1 MQRRQIVEAGQI
13 VRLHEGTRERCFAPI
28 RNGQILRHDGILS
41 RYQVAL
47 RREGGPRSA
56 AKWRPRHALCVFSRS
71 ASRVGVFV
79 PRTCARRSSPG
90 SLHRGRWPG
99 CSPFGGWVAAGC
111 HLSSSNVP
119 GWVVSQP
126 WWVVSVVVA
135 FRRRFE
141 SPRAYRPAPRKRGA
155 CAADDRRRTHD
166 ATPAAPMTASPG
178 AHCCAY
184 APGNAPPAAD
194 FSECAPCGHWPA
206 GHTPRNLTGSAAC
219 LPSAY
224 GFATRWLRRGLCAS
238 RGTTGA
244 SPHPPALP
252 HPGKGAR
259 GHVRCGGE
267 QAAGDGG
274 PGIQAKHTHAR
285 KNPQAHRESTPPEGT
300 GKFPLDKLS
309 AVVVQLSTR
318 GRIGSGGIRCPPAS
332 ARESRSGKSPE
343 GSSAFRAFILPPTA
357 HQRGHRRIQCA

>member
-1 MQRRQIVEAGQI
+1 MAASACPLRFRPVSLAGGRLRAAHRRAAV
-13 VRLHEGTRERCFAPI
+13 
-28 RNGQILRHDGILS
+28 
-41 RYQVAL
+41 VA
-47 RREGGPRSA
+47 RQP
-56 AKWRPRHALCVFSRS
+56 PSRS
-71 ASRVGVFV
+71 MAGLLSLRGV
-79 PRTCARRSSPG
+79 G
-90 SLHRGRWPG
+90 SLRA
-99 CSPFGGWVAAGC
+99 FV
-111 HLSSSNVP
+111 LSSSNVP

-126 WWVVSVVVA
+126 WWLVSMVVA

-155 CAADDRRRTHD
+155 CAADERRRTHD
-166 ATPAAPMTASPG
+166 ATPAAPTTASPG

-184 APGNAPPAAD
+184 APGNAPPAAN

-224 GFATRWLRRGLCAS
+224 GFATQWPRRGLCAS

-267 QAAGDGG
+267 RAAGDGG
-274 PGIQAKHTHAR
+274 PGIQAKRTHAR

-309 AVVVQLSTR
+309 AVVVQLSAR
-318 GRIGSGGIRCPPAS
+318 GRIGSGGVRCPPAP

-343 GSSAFRAFILPPTA
+343 GSSAFRAFILPLTA
-357 HQRGHRRIQCA
+357 HQRGPRRIQCA

>member
-1 MQRRQIVEAGQI
+1 MPFALSAGQ
-13 VRLHEGTRERCFAPI
+13 P
-28 RNGQILRHDGILS
+28 
-41 RYQVAL
+41 
-47 RREGGPRSA
+47 
-56 AKWRPRHALCVFSRS
+56 
-71 ASRVGVFV
+71 
-79 PRTCARRSSPG
+79 
-90 SLHRGRWPG
+90 RGRASSCRAQARGGRRLAASIAVDGRAALP
-99 CSPFGGWVAAGC
+99 SVGWVAAGC
-111 HLSSSNVP
+111 RLSSSNVP

-126 WWVVSVVVA
+126 WWLESVVVA
-135 FRRRFE
+135 FRRRSE

-155 CAADDRRRTHD
+155 CAADERRRTHD
-166 ATPAAPMTASPG
+166 ATPAAPTTASPG

-252 HPGKGAR
+252 PPGKGAR

-267 QAAGDGG
+267 RAAGDGG
-274 PGIQAKHTHAR
+274 PGIQAKHDHAR
-285 KNPQAHRESTPPEGT
+285 KNPQAHKESTPPEGT
-300 GKFPLDKLS
+300 GKFPL
-309 AVVVQLSTR
+309 TN
-318 GRIGSGGIRCPPAS
+318 CPPLWYSCPRGVAS
-332 ARESRSGKSPE
+332 AAAATAALQHLQGSP
-343 GSSAFRAFILPPTA
+343 GAAKARKVTTAFRAFILPPLPTSA
-357 HQRGHRRIQCA
+357 TIAASNAPNATKPPYFVAFIVRVSHASV

>member
-1 MQRRQIVEAGQI
+1 MAASACPLRFRPVSLAGGRLRAAHRRAAV
-13 VRLHEGTRERCFAPI
+13 
-28 RNGQILRHDGILS
+28 
-41 RYQVAL
+41 VAWQ
-47 RREGGPRSA
+47 P
-56 AKWRPRHALCVFSRS
+56 PSRS
-71 ASRVGVFV
+71 MAGLLFLRGV
-79 PRTCARRSSPG
+79 G
-90 SLHRGRWPG
+90 SLRA
-99 CSPFGGWVAAGC
+99 FV
-111 HLSSSNVP
+111 LSSSNVP

-126 WWVVSVVVA
+126 WWLESVVVA

-141 SPRAYRPAPRKRGA
+141 SPRAIRPAPRKRGA
-155 CAADDRRRTHD
+155 CAADERRRTHD

-224 GFATRWLRRGLCAS
+224 GFATRWLRRGFCAS

-259 GHVRCGGE
+259 GRVRCGGE
-267 QAAGDGG
+267 RAAGDGG
-274 PGIQAKHTHAR
+274 PGIQAKHAHAR

-300 GKFPLDKLS
+300 GKFPL
-309 AVVVQLSTR
+309 TN
-318 GRIGSGGIRCPPAS
+318 CPPLWYSCPRGVAS
-332 ARESRSGKSPE
+332 A
-343 GSSAFRAFILPPTA
+343 AAATA
-357 HQRGHRRIQCA
+357 AL

>member
-1 MQRRQIVEAGQI
+1 MPFALSAGQ
-13 VRLHEGTRERCFAPI
+13 P
-28 RNGQILRHDGILS
+28 
-41 RYQVAL
+41 
-47 RREGGPRSA
+47 
-56 AKWRPRHALCVFSRS
+56 
-71 ASRVGVFV
+71 
-79 PRTCARRSSPG
+79 
-90 SLHRGRWPG
+90 RGRASSCRAQARGGRRLAASIAVDGRAALP
-99 CSPFGGWVAAGC
+99 SVGWVAAGC
-111 HLSSSNVP
+111 RLSSSNVP

-126 WWVVSVVVA
+126 WWLESVVVA
-135 FRRRFE
+135 FRRRSE
-141 SPRAYRPAPRKRGA
+141 SPRAYRPAPHKRGGA
-155 CAADDRRRTHD
+155 CAADERRRIHD

-224 GFATRWLRRGLCAS
+224 GFATQWPRRGLCAS

-259 GHVRCGGE
+259 GRVRCGGE
-267 QAAGDGG
+267 RAADPGG
-274 PGIQAKHTHAR
+274 PGIQAKHAHAR
-285 KNPQAHRESTPPEGT
+285 KNLPSTQ
-300 GKFPLDKLS
+300 GKHPARRPRKLPLDKLS
-309 AVVVQLSTR
+309 TAVVQLSAR
-318 GRIGSGGIRCPPAS
+318 GRIGSGVIRCPPAS

-343 GSSAFRAFILPPTA
+343 GSSAIRAFILPPTA
-357 HQRGHRRIQCA
+357 HQRDPRRIQCA